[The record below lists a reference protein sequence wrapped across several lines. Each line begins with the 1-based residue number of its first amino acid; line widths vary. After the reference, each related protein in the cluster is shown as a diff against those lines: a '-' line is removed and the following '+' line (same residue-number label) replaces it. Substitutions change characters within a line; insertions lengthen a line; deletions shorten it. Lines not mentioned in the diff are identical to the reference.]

1 MAVGRAIV
9 PLQSCRWSPVQV
21 HRSHGIAL
29 QLPDASLAQLQSYLS
44 QPGRPLKAL
53 LNRKKVER
61 MGGGRYLYTSRP
73 YQLLTF
79 ELQPEVVFRSHW
91 DGDQL
96 SIVFEQCTIHGLG
109 RLQEL
114 VQFRCQAWIR
124 PEQERLMAKAD
135 LSLELSISG
144 AIKRL
149 PQSLVQRTAGLAL
162 VLVTDRLE
170 KRCRTGL
177 RKGALDWVA
186 CHP

>member
-1 MAVGRAIV
+1 M
-9 PLQSCRWSPVQV
+9 SPVQV

-61 MGGGRYLYTSRP
+61 MGDGRYLYTSRP

-79 ELQPEVVFRSHW
+79 ELQPEVVFRSRW

-109 RLQEL
+109 RLQQL

-135 LSLELSISG
+135 LSLELLPSG
-144 AIKRL
+144 AGDLL
-149 PQSLVQRTAGLAL
+149 PKPLMQRTGDLAL
-162 VLVTDRLE
+162 RLVTDRLE

-177 RKGALDWVA
+177 MKGALNWVA
-186 CHP
+186 GHP